1 MVCCL
6 QDYLDSPE
14 RLSFEEMSRLH
25 GDMIAEIAG
34 DPEAAVFYENMI
46 ETATRYASFRANWL
60 SWDREKKMDL
70 DSSRTSCHDSLIVK
84 LNILARYLR
93 MQGKAAAWRDSLG
106 DEQENPYARKRMGD
120 FACYVVFINSLCAR

>member
-6 QDYLDSPE
+6 QDYIDSPGG
-14 RLSFEEMSRLH
+14 LSFEEMTRLH
-25 GDMIAEIAG
+25 GDMITEIG
-34 DPEAAVFYENMI
+34 DDPEATGFYEDMA

-60 SWDREKKMDL
+60 TWDREKKMERDP
-70 DSSRTSCHDSLIVK
+70 SRTSCHDSFIVK

-93 MQGKAAAWRDSLG
+93 TQGKAAAWRDSLG
-106 DEQENPYARKRMGD
+106 DDRGDPYARKRMGD